1 MRRLPR
7 VALLLAA
14 LPWPGSAQEPVRT
27 LPDVL
32 VQAERADTTA
42 VELEMRGVRFRPEL
56 SMPLMVHYLRGT
68 MAPARAG
75 HPPWLEDRA
84 SFLITVDT
92 AQITVGMDALA
103 AIFNE
108 HVMNYEGAPL
118 SRLALRGV
126 DGRLE
131 IRGRLHGI
139 GFAMLADADVAPDGR
154 LRLRPSGVEVLGVGV
169 RGLMR
174 RLGIALDDVI
184 EVRRGRGIE
193 VRDHVLLLQTGDLVP
208 PPRLA
213 GRLTSV
219 TVLPGVL
226 RLAFGRSARGGA
238 PPLAHEGPPGRN
250 YICHHGGV
258 LKFGKLTMGNAELE
272 IVDADPRD
280 PFDLHFKDFNRQL
293 VAGVTRNR
301 PDFGLFTVMPDL
313 EDLP

>member
-1 MRRLPR
+1 MRLTF
-7 VALLLAA
+7 LGLAA
-14 LPWPGSAQEPVRT
+14 MVAAPAAAAQEPART
-27 LPDVL
+27 LPPAL
-32 VQAERADTTA
+32 VEAERADTTA
-42 VELEMRGVRFRPEL
+42 VEIEMRGVRFRPEL

-75 HPPWLEDRA
+75 HPPWLEDRS

-92 AQITVGMDALA
+92 AHVSVGMDALA

-108 HVMNYEGAPL
+108 HVMNYDGAPL
-118 SRLALRGV
+118 SRLRLRGV
-126 DGRLE
+126 DGKLE
-131 IRGRLHGI
+131 IRGRLHGV

-193 VRDHVLLLQTGDLVP
+193 VRDHVLLLETGDLVP

-219 TVLPGVL
+219 AVLPGVL

-238 PPLAHEGPPGRN
+238 PPLAHERPPGRH

-280 PFDLHFKDFNRQL
+280 PFDLYFKDFNRQL

-301 PDFGLFTVMPDL
+301 PDFGLFTVMPDF